1 MLTAND
7 PPPTAY
13 IARPCQYVRNNH
25 CSYKIWT
32 DRRFSDEAVESI
44 STALDKIK
52 LKMGASH
59 VELVGHSGGGAIALL
74 LAARRY
80 DVTSVHALAG
90 NLTPDFTSS
99 HRPLKLWIR
108 SITGIVCGTSPS
120 ATWWAHSTR
129 SSWKAWR
136 RHLPLQCLMRNA
148 LNCTRSRLRMS
159 RAGRLRGPSIEI
171 DRYPARRPDSSPESA
186 LIRRHLRTGK
196 RKLPPSTSIS
206 GPEP

>member
-1 MLTAND
+1 M
-7 PPPTAY
+7 
-13 IARPCQYVRNNH
+13 RNNH

-74 LAARRY
+74 PAARRY
-80 DVTSVHALAG
+80 DVKSVQILAG
-90 NLTPDFTSS
+90 NLTPDFTSY
-99 HRPLKLWIR
+99 HRSQKLWSR
-108 SITGIVCGTSPS
+108 SITGIVCVTSPS

-129 SSWKAWR
+129 SSRQAWR
-136 RHLPLQCLMRNA
+136 RHLPLQCLMQNA
-148 LNCTRSRLRMS
+148 LNCARSRLRTS

-171 DRYPARRPDSSPESA
+171 DRYPANRSPDSSPESA
-186 LIRRHLRTGK
+186 LIRRHFRTGT